1 MSDKTELYRYKDIEG
16 FKLALSANPSQ
27 SWIKERSLGGGKSAT
42 YEPIELKEA
51 LADRVFRN
59 WEVCDE
65 TYMNVLNEIV
75 CTVKITALPDYPESE
90 HILFTG
96 SASKPVQCDKGAAVH
111 EFPKG
116 KKANALEYCLP
127 AVRSEAIG
135 NALETLGNLFGRN
148 VARGVSND
156 FGFDLKYKEEK
167 KGSENK

>member
-1 MSDKTELYRYKDIEG
+1 MSEQIEYYRYKDVEE
-16 FKLALSANPSQ
+16 FKLALSTNPST
-27 SWIKERSLGGGKSAT
+27 SWMKDRALGGGKSAT
-42 YEPIELKEA
+42 YEPIEIKEA
-51 LADRVFRN
+51 LADRIFRN

-65 TYMNVLNEIV
+65 KYMNVLNEIV
-75 CTVKITALPDYPESE
+75 CTVKITALPDYPGAE

-96 SASKPVQCDKGAAVH
+96 SASKPVQCDKGAVVH

-148 VARGVSND
+148 VARSVNND
-156 FGFDLKYKEEK
+156 FGFKLNYK
-167 KGSENK
+167 KGGKGE